1 MKESNYNHMK
11 IPVNNIL
18 KNKEKNYYLREY
30 NEKIPENKINIDNS
44 PKNKIKKKNIY
55 LNQLNTY
62 QNDINRNYTSNNYFK
77 IDNRKINHN
86 EINNNTN
93 ERSLHISKRKESFGR
108 HAYYSYFNNYT
119 EIPSDNINPEN
130 NINNN
135 SNINNIYN
143 DIQQVFNRN
152 IEIKKDSNTQTRIN
166 ASPIDTPKEDKV
178 VKPKISFN
186 NIKRYN
192 TSMNDSNI
200 QNSKKVVVMKI
211 IKNDTLN
218 QIKNNNKDSNNNNN
232 EDNINLTNKMKP
244 NTYKDNLTNTEFRE
258 KRKNIKFNDNRIID
272 KKLKYNYSEKF
283 QNEKNELLSRNFQS
297 DYLNYP
303 YNKSFTNIMI
313 HNKNNKYDLTKS
325 TDIIHYPKNNENI
338 YGHIKNNK
346 VIYRRKNSNTFKK
359 LLDITPSPTNNRKD
373 KNYNLHL

>member
-1 MKESNYNHMK
+1 M
-11 IPVNNIL
+11 
-18 KNKEKNYYLREY
+18 
-30 NEKIPENKINIDNS
+30 
-44 PKNKIKKKNIY
+44 
-55 LNQLNTY
+55 NQLNTY

-93 ERSLHISKRKESFGR
+93 ERSLHISKRKESLGR

-119 EIPSDNINPEN
+119 EIPSDNINSEN
-130 NINNN
+130 KINNN

-166 ASPIDTPKEDKV
+166 VSPIDTPKEDKV

-218 QIKNNNKDSNNNNN
+218 QIKNNNKDSNNNN

-244 NTYKDNLTNTEFRE
+244 NTYRDNLTNTEFRE
-258 KRKNIKFNDNRIID
+258 KRKIIKFNDNRIID

-283 QNEKNELLSRNFQS
+283 QNVKNELLSRNFQS

-325 TDIIHYPKNNENI
+325 TDIIHYPKNKENI

-359 LLDITPSPTNNRKD
+359 LLDISPSPTNNRKD
-373 KNYNLHL
+373 KNYNLH